1 MTDFTVNA
9 DYAGVNFNTTLVL
22 KSKDGQ
28 NYKMAKEAAKSC
40 KMLAQMLETE
50 DEDAEIKL
58 DVDCEGKTLNLIIQ
72 YCEYHKD
79 SKPAALPQPL
89 QKHIDEYLD
98 QWDKDFIYNNLVDK
112 SDEAKHEAL
121 LEVMASSHY
130 FDNED
135 LLNLCC
141 AKVGS
146 MIQDKNPEQI
156 RGLFHLPDDFTP
168 EQKARNAEELKALSD
183 L

>member
-1 MTDFTVNA
+1 MSLEVGENHEGVDFKIYLILTA
-9 DYAGVNFNTTLVL
+9 
-22 KSKDGQ
+22 KDGKSF
-28 NYKMAKEAAKSC
+28 KMSRQAAKSC
-40 KMLAQMLETE
+40 KMLAGMFENADE
-50 DEDAEIKL
+50 DEEIKL
-58 DVDCEGKTLNLIIQ
+58 DVDCDSKTLPLVIQ
-72 YCEYHKD
+72 YCEYHKE

-98 QWDKDFIYNNLVDK
+98 QWDKDFIYTNLVEK
-112 SDEAKHEAL
+112 SDETKHEAL
-121 LEVMASSHY
+121 LEVMAAAHY
-130 FDNED
+130 FDNDD

-156 RGLFHLPDDFTP
+156 RNLFHLPDDFTP

>member
-1 MTDFTVNA
+1 MSQVSESCEGVDFKV
-9 DYAGVNFNTTLVL
+9 FLVL
-22 KSKDGQ
+22 KSKDTKSFKFSRQ
-28 NYKMAKEAAKSC
+28 AAKSC
-40 KMLAQMLETE
+40 KMLAGMFDNA
-50 DEDAEIKL
+50 DEDDEIKL
-58 DVDCEGKTLNLIIQ
+58 DVDCDSKTLSLVIQ

-98 QWDKDFIYNNLVDK
+98 QWDKDFIYNNLVQK
-112 SDEAKHEAL
+112 NDETKHEAL
-121 LEVMASSHY
+121 LEVMAAAHY
-130 FDNED
+130 FDNDD

-156 RGLFHLPDDFTP
+156 RNLFHLPDDFTP

>member
-1 MTDFTVNA
+1 MSEFAVPASHEGVDFKTH
-9 DYAGVNFNTTLVL
+9 LVL
-22 KSKDGQ
+22 KAKDG
-28 NYKMAKEAAKSC
+28 NSFKMSRQASKAC
-40 KMLAQMLETE
+40 KMLSNMFENE
-50 DEDAEIKL
+50 GEDAEITL
-58 DVDCEGKTLNLIIQ
+58 DVDCDSKTLPLVIQ

-98 QWDKDFIYNNLVDK
+98 QWDKNFIYSNLVDK
-112 SDEAKHEAL
+112 TDETKHEAL
-121 LEVMASSHY
+121 LDVMAAAHY

-156 RGLFHLPDDFTP
+156 RNLFHLPDDFTP

>member
-1 MTDFTVNA
+1 MSSFAVDASCSGVDFKKE
-9 DYAGVNFNTTLVL
+9 LVL
-22 KSKDGQ
+22 IATGG
-28 NYKMAKEAAKSC
+28 NNFKMSREAAKSC
-40 KMLAQMLETE
+40 NLINKLIESE
-50 DEDAEIKL
+50 DEDSEIKL
-58 DVDCEGKTLNLIIQ
+58 PVECDPKVIPLVIQ

-112 SDEAKHEAL
+112 NDDSKHEAL
-121 LEVMASSHY
+121 LEVMAAAHY

-135 LLNLCC
+135 LLNLTC

-156 RGLFHLPDDFTP
+156 RNLFNLPDDFTP